1 MKHDLLHILSDIFTS
16 FGYNVTESY
25 RYDLIAKKNGYI
37 TYIKFGSKL
46 DYEEIQNFVDQVENG
61 NGLYVVSHKMPDDLY
76 QYAKEMGLVVWD
88 RDELALQIG
97 NAVLSDIEGQT
108 DNFEPTTE
116 TVQQRKIVNLNIGR
130 DDDTPIFETLEQHES
145 QSHISSLETKQ
156 PTVLELRSV
165 PLNVTKEK
173 AVSIAKPH
181 LGGVEGTV
189 LKLVPYWRYE
199 YSISIEKQYR
209 SKIVDISGEGAGCLN
224 ALNGHTEFYVENIQD
239 QIALPDDLYELK
251 PPVMKEEDAKK
262 DLIKMITE
270 EHTKDV
276 LFENMVGDTIISEHR
291 TLKPMPEDIKL
302 NLDLVYLPIWEVKG
316 PRNSVEINGYSA
328 EVLSDPVD
336 DDVEFM

>member
-1 MKHDLLHILSDIFTS
+1 MKHDLLQILSDIFTS

-37 TYIKFGSKL
+37 TYIKFGTKL
-46 DYEEIQNFVDQVENG
+46 DYEEIKNFVDQVENG
-61 NGLYVVSHKMPDDLY
+61 KGLYVASHKMADDLY
-76 QYAKEMGLVVWD
+76 QYAKEMGLIVWD

-97 NAVLSDIEGQT
+97 NAVLADIEGQT
-108 DNFEPTTE
+108 NNFEPTAE
-116 TVQQRKIVNLNIGR
+116 TIQQRKIVNVNIGR
-130 DDDTPIFETLEQHES
+130 DDDIPIFETLEQHEV
-145 QSHISSLETKQ
+145 QSHVSSLETKQ
-156 PTVLELRSV
+156 PTVLDLRSV
-165 PLNVTKEK
+165 PVNVPKEK

-181 LGGVEGTV
+181 LGGVDDAV

-224 ALNGHTEFYVENIQD
+224 ALNGHTEFFVDGVHD
-239 QIALPDDLYELK
+239 QITLPDDGYELK
-251 PPVMKEEDAKK
+251 APVIKEEEAKK
-262 DLIKMITE
+262 DLIRMITE

-276 LFENMVGDTIISEHR
+276 RFENMVGDTIISEHK
-291 TLKPMPEDIKL
+291 TFKPTPEDIKL
-302 NLDLVYLPIWEVKG
+302 SLDLVYLPIWEVKG

-328 EVLSDPVD
+328 EVLSNPVD